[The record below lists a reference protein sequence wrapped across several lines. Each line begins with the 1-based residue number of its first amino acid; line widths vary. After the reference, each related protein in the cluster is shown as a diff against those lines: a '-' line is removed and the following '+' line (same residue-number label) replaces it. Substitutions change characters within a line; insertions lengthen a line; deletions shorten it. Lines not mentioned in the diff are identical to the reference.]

1 MISPMLLILAQMQ
14 QDDPEIFKDF
24 KKELIEKIQSMKEEN
39 IKKELIEKIQ
49 SMKEEDCTTTKE
61 KADK

>member
-1 MISPMLLILAQMQ
+1 MQ

-49 SMKEEDCTTTKE
+49 SIKEEDCTTTKE